1 MMTNSNPKMFK
12 RSLSSNNSAAHPE
25 KFVPKQKQILGTSL
39 FTPVPSMDIVKCN
52 SCHLQ
57 VARRFIKSH
66 LLKCPGSGD
75 LNVLTIKGKSLQAAA
90 EEMEY
95 QQMSGNELIR
105 RSILEKTK
113 SGPTTSGITSGKG
126 GSNRSILETK
136 SRTTSVITSGS
147 ATSGGNGTV
156 EELVVEPSV
165 INLNDSTTTE
175 EEILEENNSLPNM
188 ILPTNNENNFSQ
200 FEEKKKN
207 PFITSKKYL
216 DRRRIKN
223 REAA

>member
-75 LNVLTIKGKSLQAAA
+75 LNALTINGKSLQAAA
-90 EEMEY
+90 EQMEY
-95 QQMSGNELIR
+95 QQQMSSNITKKLLKSDAGNF
-105 RSILEKTK
+105 
-113 SGPTTSGITSGKG
+113 
-126 GSNRSILETK
+126 
-136 SRTTSVITSGS
+136 
-147 ATSGGNGTV
+147 
-156 EELVVEPSV
+156 
-165 INLNDSTTTE
+165 TE
-175 EEILEENNSLPNM
+175 
-188 ILPTNNENNFSQ
+188 
-200 FEEKKKN
+200 
-207 PFITSKKYL
+207 
-216 DRRRIKN
+216 
-223 REAA
+223 